1 VRRLLLGLV
10 WLLALAPAASAAVVF
25 DGAVDFTSPGG
36 GTVNFVGGF
45 TANSLTFDVADNF
58 LVFHQLT
65 LGGASSPAVGFA
77 CDTANASMNITAVT
91 PTRVEYVVTAP
102 ALVVSTT
109 RVYAPGRGRPIRVS
123 GASSWSYD
131 WDEEVVTVLVLH
143 HSPSNVTVKWGLK
156 SRAGEIIYRV
166 PGYLP
171 LLAVSLIVLAGA
183 FSVLLL
189 RGQTATGVSPVVLVT
204 AAIVLIVST
213 IVLWSIVS
221 AILNGSVLYLP

>member
-10 WLLALAPAASAAVVF
+10 WLLALVPAASGAVVF
-25 DGAVDFTSPGG
+25 DGAVDFASPGGG
-36 GTVNFVGGF
+36 GTVNFAGGF

-102 ALVVSTT
+102 GLVVSTT

-123 GASSWSYD
+123 GASSWS
-131 WDEEVVTVLVLH
+131 WDGPSETLTVRVLH
-143 HSPSNVTVKWGLK
+143 HSSSSVSVKWG
-156 SRAGEIIYRV
+156 RASVGILGGARV
-166 PGYLP
+166 MVSVLT
-171 LLAVSLIVLAGA
+171 LLVLVGAVGVAESSEAGLLVRVLAYLGVAAALA
-183 FSVLLL
+183 FL
-189 RGQTATGVSPVVLVT
+189 AYLV
-204 AAIVLIVST
+204 AS
-213 IVLWSIVS
+213 W
-221 AILNGSVLYLP
+221 GY